1 MSPGGRDEAA
11 GVQEIRG
18 WAPGRTG
25 AGHGPASPG
34 IPGMPGLTVVEWT
47 GFVTEVSPRIR
58 RRAPSSGPATHR
70 RAAVPRDGEHAKT
83 RRQRHGL
90 HQGEQLAPAATSRGF
105 WNKNAGPGAA
115 IAPVRPVPSQRPTAG
130 SHASPSPASRADPAR
145 TPLYPA
151 REGALHQA
159 HGRQEWRH
167 RPKKAGAPT
176 RVRKSTRRLRAD
188 LLRGREAGSRGS
200 RVPEGTRPSR
210 RPHAMECAQADGG
223 DGSGRRRDYRPPG

>member
-1 MSPGGRDEAA
+1 
-11 GVQEIRG
+11 
-18 WAPGRTG
+18 
-25 AGHGPASPG
+25 
-34 IPGMPGLTVVEWT
+34 MPGLTVVEWT
-47 GFVTEVSPRIR
+47 VFVSEFSPRIR

-70 RAAVPRDGEHAKT
+70 RAAVPRHGEHAKT

-115 IAPVRPVPSQRPTAG
+115 IAPVRPMPRQRLTAG

-159 HGRQEWRH
+159 HGLQEWRH
-167 RPKKAGAPT
+167 RPKKEGGRANPGEKEHTPLASRPPPGARSGVP
-176 RVRKSTRRLRAD
+176 RVASARRNQTKPAPPRD
-188 LLRGREAGSRGS
+188 G
-200 RVPEGTRPSR
+200 VRPSR
-210 RPHAMECAQADGG
+210 R
-223 DGSGRRRDYRPPG
+223 RRREWPST